1 MRSYAAKRWSILTH
15 IQTKA
20 PRALCFIA
28 VKQNTAL
35 VGGGTWRRLALDSR
49 SQLFRSKG
57 VGALY
62 IPEASGWTLNPW
74 CAARIPP
81 SGGNRKCVAGY
92 SSRHSLRLGRT
103 LDRNGIGPAV
113 A

>member
-81 SGGNRKCVAGY
+81 RAGTENV
-92 SSRHSLRLGRT
+92 LLDIRLGT
-103 LDRNGIGPAV
+103 ACALAEHWIGME
-113 A
+113 